1 MSLSLLTVS
10 ARVRVYSVP
19 GEFAH
24 ADGTPL
30 DDNELRRHATL
41 VSDGHNLI
49 VNNGRDLICKLIGHA
64 LGSPSVGGQSVT
76 GIADLQIAKMK
87 IGNAVNPSTPSATDT
102 ALADGTPLV
111 TLTSLTVSYPTTSS
125 VRFRATIPVDTQ
137 NGEGLTEAGL
147 FAVIS
152 STDVM
157 LGRRI
162 INPPVVVSPGTAYQF
177 DYDIALAAS

>member
-1 MSLSLLTVS
+1 MTCSLTV
-10 ARVRVYSVP
+10 AGNLRIYRVP
-19 GEFAH
+19 AEHAH

-30 DDNELRRHATL
+30 DDAELQAFAEL

-64 LGSPSVGGQSVT
+64 LGTPSVGGNSVT
-76 GIADLQIAKMK
+76 SITDLKIVKMK
-87 IGNAVNPSTPSATDT
+87 IGNAVNPATPAATDT

-111 TLTSLTVSYPTTSS
+111 TLTSITVSYPTTTS

-147 FAVIS
+147 FATIS
-152 STDVM
+152 SVDVM

-162 INPPVVVSPGTAYQF
+162 INPPVVVAPSTAYQF